1 MTPALDADPALA
13 RDAAHERR
21 FFLSLSLPALAVVG
35 LAAILPI
42 LWILRQSFMNLGGEV
57 TLANWTKI
65 LNSSLTWSSLQTTF
79 VLSGLTL
86 VICIALG
93 TPLALAL
100 ASTTQR
106 RANLLLIFLLLP
118 LWTSIL
124 VRTYGWLVLLRREG
138 LVNAALQNIGL
149 TAEPLPLVYNTTGVV
164 IGMVHYMLP
173 LYVLPVYAA
182 MRDIDGNV
190 LRAAA
195 SMGASLGQAI
205 RTVILPL
212 AQGGI
217 LSGSII
223 VFVYTL
229 GFFITP
235 AVLGGGK
242 VNPIAIR
249 IERTIGGF
257 QDWGGASVLGV
268 PLLVVVALIGAAVLG
283 LRRVAGPRHA

>member
-1 MTPALDADPALA
+1 MTPDPALA
-13 RDAAHERR
+13 ADAARERR
-21 FFLSLSLPALAVVG
+21 FFLSLSLPALAIVG
-35 LAAILPI
+35 LSAVLPV
-42 LWILRQSFMNLGGEV
+42 LWILRQSFLNIGGDA
-57 TLANWTKI
+57 TLANWAKI
-65 LNSSLTWSSLQTTF
+65 LNSSLTWSAMQTTF
-79 VLSGLTL
+79 LLSGATL
-86 VICIALG
+86 VICVILG

-100 ASTTQR
+100 ASTTPR
-106 RANLLLIFLLLP
+106 RANLLMIFLLLP

-138 LVNAALQNIGL
+138 LVNGALQAIGL

-164 IGMVHYMLP
+164 VGMVHYMLP

-182 MRDIDGNV
+182 LRDIDGNV

-195 SMGASLGQAI
+195 SMGATLGQAI
-205 RTVILPL
+205 RSVILPL
-212 AQGGI
+212 ARGGI
-217 LSGSII
+217 VSGSII

-249 IERTIGGF
+249 IERTIGSF
-257 QDWGGASVLGV
+257 QDWGGASVLGM
-268 PLLVVVALIGAAVLG
+268 LLLLTVALIGATVLG
-283 LRRVAGPRHA
+283 LRRVAGGRHA